1 MASLLHFFSARPA
14 PGRPLAR
21 TRTPTWTAAA
31 AEVEC
36 ERTRRADVLEPWYD
50 AHRLRYRNQD
60 PRVAC
65 GRRHGNVHEAA
76 ACAQRAM
83 ITGALADLNTG
94 GHDPAWGVVRI
105 TPSGDEMHAIADL
118 WFLNEYVTYRSYDGP
133 EEGGW
138 HYTSGTFVASHG
150 EFATREEAQ
159 RMLHSEWQRS
169 TSPPS
174 ARGSIHSAACR
185 PRAGRNC
192 GSSGRLSTTLP
203 RSAPGTAEVSQG

>member
-31 AEVEC
+31 AEVEY
-36 ERTRRADVLEPWYD
+36 ERTRRADVLDPWYE

-65 GRRHGNVHEAA
+65 GHRHGNVHEAA

-94 GHDPAWGVVRI
+94 GHDPAWGVLRI
-105 TPSGDEMHAIADL
+105 TPSGDGNACD
-118 WFLNEYVTYRSYDGP
+118 RGP
-133 EEGGW
+133 VVPQRVRHLSQLRRFPRRAAGTTPAAPSLRLTGSLRPARK
-138 HYTSGTFVASHG
+138 HNGCSIPSGQGVP
-150 EFATREEAQ
+150 RRQ
-159 RMLHSEWQRS
+159 
-169 TSPPS
+169 
-174 ARGSIHSAACR
+174 ARGAPSTRQRAVHGLAGA
-185 PRAGRNC
+185 AGRADDWAQ
-192 GSSGRLSTTLP
+192 LP
-203 RSAPGTAEVSQG
+203 RSAPGTAEVSQS

>member
-36 ERTRRADVLEPWYD
+36 ERTRRADVLEPWHEAY
-50 AHRLRYRNQD
+50 RLRYRNQD

-65 GRRHGNVHEAA
+65 GHRHGNVHEAA

-94 GHDPAWGVVRI
+94 GHGPAWRVVRI
-105 TPSGDEMHAIADL
+105 TPSGDGMHAIADL
-118 WFLNEYVTYRSYDGP
+118 WFLNEYVTYRSYGGP

-159 RMLHSEWQRS
+159 RMLHSEWAKEYLAAKCEGLH
-169 TSPPS
+169 PL
-174 ARGSIHSAACR
+174 GSV
-185 PRAGRNC
+185 
-192 GSSGRLSTTLP
+192 LSTGWPELWVERTTGHNFP
-203 RSAPGTAEVSQG
+203 AVRPWYC